1 MSFPPPPP
9 HGAGERP
16 PLVTQL
22 RFPFRLFSRILSLP
36 EEREKNSPLPLPP
49 LLPSFRARI
58 SFIRFE
64 RSRSPREEAGFEE
77 RKEREDC
84 QPNELDFFSPF
95 VPSRVSLPP
104 PLVANS
110 SPSAPLLF
118 LRREQAAFNHDKARM
133 VRS

>member
-1 MSFPPPPP
+1 MSEFPPPPP
-9 HGAGERP
+9 KGSRERP

-104 PLVANS
+104 PS
-110 SPSAPLLF
+110 SQTHRLPRRSFFFVENKPLSTMTK
-118 LRREQAAFNHDKARM
+118 HGW
-133 VRS
+133 